1 MTVESILREIAETLS
16 YMWPTLT
23 AAAILIVVGLWVL
36 GRRP

>member
-1 MTVESILREIAETLS
+1 MSALTVIAETLS

-23 AAAILIVVGLWVL
+23 AAAAIIVVGLWVI